1 MFSKR
6 VLILAV
12 CLCTA
17 SVFAACSN
25 SSNGASPPTTQMQQ
39 VGSPRQVLSP
49 HKRDL
54 ALETAPLLKSNST
67 AQCTLIDSVYP
78 QSDFAGHGFTA
89 AAVSGGNNLN
99 IDATGCTYGI
109 YLYPGAPD
117 LHISNSVVRRASRFQ
132 IFAEAVPGVS
142 IDHTVV
148 SGTSLGKA
156 DPSSVSNGGIAFRG
170 ASGKVTYS
178 RIYNG
183 INVGMNI
190 VDNNACFG
198 ATNGTCMPPNV
209 TVTNTMVDNSQTTGD
224 GFAVIGGPYPE
235 NQPVASISHT
245 TVIGLNSAVLPGT
258 SQLEMYG
265 AQVGFATDA
274 ATIRLSYD
282 SAVNDQVG
290 FDIYCSNGISGPGD
304 LKVQHDTVKYSRP
317 ISLPQSPFPEN
328 QVLNVFSA
336 DQLNA
341 VFPGFC

>member
-1 MFSKR
+1 MFTKR
-6 VLILAV
+6 VLILAA
-12 CLCTA
+12 CCFTA
-17 SVFAACSN
+17 SVLAACST
-25 SSNGASPPTTQMQQ
+25 SSNGTSPPTTQMQQ
-39 VGSPRQVLSP
+39 SRSLRQVLSP
-49 HKRDL
+49 HKKDL
-54 ALETAPLLKSNST
+54 AMETAPVRKSNST

-89 AAVSGGNNLN
+89 ARVSGGDNLN

-109 YLYPGAPD
+109 YLYPGAPN
-117 LHISNSVVRRASRFQ
+117 LHISKSVVRRASRFQ

-156 DPSSVSNGGIAFRG
+156 DPGSVSLGGIAFRG

-178 RIYNG
+178 QIYNG
-183 INVGMNI
+183 VVVGMNI
-190 VDNNACFG
+190 FDNNACFFG
-198 ATNGTCMPPNV
+198 SNGCMPPNV
-209 TVTNTMVDNSQTTGD
+209 TVTNTTVDNSQTTGD
-224 GFAVIGGPYPE
+224 GFVVAGGPYPE

-245 TVIGLNSAVLPGT
+245 KVIGPNSAVLPGT
-258 SQLEMYG
+258 SQIEIYG
-265 AQVGFATDA
+265 AQVGFATDT
-274 ATIRLSYD
+274 ATIKFSYD

-290 FDIYCSNGISGPGD
+290 FDIYCSNGISGPAD
-304 LKVQHDTVKYSRP
+304 LKVLHDTAKYSTP